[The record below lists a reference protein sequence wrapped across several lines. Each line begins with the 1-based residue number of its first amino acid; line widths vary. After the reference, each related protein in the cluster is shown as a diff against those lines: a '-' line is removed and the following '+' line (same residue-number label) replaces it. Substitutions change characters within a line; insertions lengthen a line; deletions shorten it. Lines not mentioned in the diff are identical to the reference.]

1 MQAVDCQTKL
11 AGQNAKP
18 MALNLDDLTPA
29 LGQRSIRPVSPVG
42 SGYAAGN
49 VIARERLAVQWI
61 QWPAQAGESLGW
73 ASLSGAFIDRG
84 IGRSEEPASF
94 KINWWKG
101 LRPRVCSCASD
112 RR

>member
-29 LGQRSIRPVSPVG
+29 LGQRSIRPVAPVG

-61 QWPAQAGESLGW
+61 Q
-73 ASLSGAFIDRG
+73 
-84 IGRSEEPASF
+84 
-94 KINWWKG
+94 
-101 LRPRVCSCASD
+101 
-112 RR
+112 